1 MKKFV
6 FSTILVATLAVS
18 LSAQDKKDDST
29 PQNSLASQTIEQY
42 GKDMDLAIVEW
53 NKRIAGVIA
62 KYDLLNTKDIRF
74 LPYQSDY
81 NLGDGYIE
89 LERHSFIKDPAGR
102 RTAFGYKEIQGI
114 ITKRMK
120 IYTDG
125 KSISKIE
132 TDVQEK
138 FFNDRP
144 ISRIIVVDPTPTAD
158 GTDNITFTHIY
169 KGKTII
175 DNKKLSDV
183 KNMADAPIRNN
194 LKRDFLLPNLNIC
207 YYSLAFIGESYYSV
221 LIDGDKFMDNA
232 LKDAISGE

>member
-6 FSTILVATLAVS
+6 FSTILAAALTASVF
-18 LSAQDKKDDST
+18 AQDNKN
-29 PQNSLASQTIEQY
+29 QLASQTIEQY
-42 GKDMDLAIVEW
+42 GQEMDKVIVEW
-53 NKRIAGVIA
+53 NKRIEGVIE
-62 KYDLLNTKDIRF
+62 KYNLLNTKDIRI

-81 NLGDGYIE
+81 DLGDGYIE
-89 LERHSFIKDPAGR
+89 LERHTFIKDPGAR
-102 RTAFGYKEIQGI
+102 RAAFGYKDIQGI
-114 ITKRMK
+114 ILKRIR

-125 KSISKIE
+125 KNVSKIE

-144 ISRIIVVDPTPTAD
+144 INRVIIVDPSPTSD

-175 DNKKLSDV
+175 DNKKLSDI
-183 KNMADAPIRNN
+183 KNSADSPIRNN
-194 LKRDFLLPNLNIC
+194 LKKDFLLPNLNIC
-207 YYSLAFIGESYYSV
+207 YHALSFIGEAYYSS
-221 LIDGDKFMDNA
+221 LKDGERFMEHV